1 MIRTAAEDGGCDAG
15 NYSDHVR
22 VSVFPKIFHSR
33 DDGRR
38 SEGVKYK
45 RERKREQNEKKK

>member
-1 MIRTAAEDGGCDAG
+1 MKQNRKTIIIILALMMMVSSAGCAG
-15 NYSDHVR
+15 L
-22 VSVFPKIFHSR
+22 
-33 DDGRR
+33 